1 VTVHDVLSSSWWS
14 IGGSIPY
21 YSTIPQKR
29 QVADLPFLWW
39 GRISELKKAEGDPEK
54 IRASL
59 DESERLL
66 TADLGLADKMHG
78 REA

>member
-1 VTVHDVLSSSWWS
+1 MSNFL
-14 IGGSIPY
+14 GSVQFACAFI
-21 YSTIPQKR
+21 
-29 QVADLPFLWW
+29 WW

>member
-1 VTVHDVLSSSWWS
+1 M
-14 IGGSIPY
+14 
-21 YSTIPQKR
+21 
-29 QVADLPFLWW
+29 WW